1 MREESLCF
9 LSFLMSLLMFL
20 FISEIQARKLQQC
33 SSSCGEINIEY
44 PFRLEGDPANCGNSD
59 FELSCESNK
68 TILEFDSEK
77 YYVKEFFHR
86 ENKTNV
92 VNINLANGS
101 CSLPYK
107 SPVPEDNAP
116 QFNYWIPDSYSSV
129 SFLRCYRNIS
139 DPACRRVP
147 CLSGN
152 NSYVYITYSADV
164 VSSIPVSCSVI
175 SVVTSKINFT
185 STFRNNE
192 IPSYET
198 FREIL
203 QMGYNLT
210 WSVEGVKDSGEC
222 ELTLISRLPRTFIC
236 NNKNEGFVKY
246 ILPLWEHISLALR
259 PFHPGII
266 SCEDFLISLPEHNA

>member
-1 MREESLCF
+1 MREESLSF

-77 YYVKEFFHR
+77 YYLKEFFHR

-116 QFNYWIPDSYSSV
+116 QFNYWIPD
-129 SFLRCYRNIS
+129 
-139 DPACRRVP
+139 
-147 CLSGN
+147 
-152 NSYVYITYSADV
+152 
-164 VSSIPVSCSVI
+164 
-175 SVVTSKINFT
+175 
-185 STFRNNE
+185 RNNE

-210 WSVEGVKDSGEC
+210 WSVECRDCVKDSGEC
-222 ELTLISRLPRTFIC
+222 ELNLISRLPRTFIC
-236 NNKNEGFVKY
+236 INKNEGFVKY

-259 PFHPGII
+259 PFHPDSFSEYLDYSLSSTSQTI
-266 SCEDFLISLPEHNA
+266 FLFLCFVALFSRFILAPTVLLLYILDKYRKK